1 MVPSYTRNLRS
12 LLRQVTPICHVICRL
27 LVWNHGGSFACD
39 QGANFTPDNS
49 VITVDVF
56 NAWTKR
62 HPGAVEAA
70 FYMAPKPGDGIEDD
84 SITVTVANGAV
95 VRAYPPEWEHL
106 VKLARSICDG
116 LYIVRVVASSLR

>member
-1 MVPSYTRNLRS
+1 MMYSLSFMVLRLKAVPSTETELTEDE
-12 LLRQVTPICHVICRL
+12 LGPGEALTVTSRMNDRGVI
-27 LVWNHGGSFACD
+27 F
-39 QGANFTPDNS
+39 
-49 VITVDVF
+49 
-56 NAWTKR
+56 
-62 HPGAVEAA
+62 
-70 FYMAPKPGDGIEDD
+70 GDGIEDD